1 MTISRRRTLSLLAAL
16 GIAPAA
22 VNAQGWPSRPLRIIT
37 PFAAGGATDIYAR
50 GLAQQLQA
58 ALGQPVLVDNRPG
71 GNFAIG
77 TEAAAKAEPDGYTI
91 FTVTSSHSVLEAIGV
106 NRDKYQLMRDFVP
119 VAALNQTTCVLM
131 VHPQVP
137 ANSVREL
144 VALSKARPNTLNYA
158 STGNGGMLHLAG
170 ELFKSLSG
178 ADLTHVPYKIGS
190 SARVDLISG
199 RVQVM
204 FDTLTDAA
212 ANVRAG
218 KLRALA
224 TCGAKRS
231 PIFPD
236 LPTIAEAGVA
246 GYELPVLIGIMAP
259 KGTPR
264 AALERLNQEI
274 SRIVVL
280 PELRDTWSKMGAES
294 LIMSADEL
302 GRALN
307 GEITKWDKLIK
318 SAKITVD

>member
-1 MTISRRRTLSLLAAL
+1 MTISRRRTLGLLAAL

-22 VNAQGWPSRPLRIIT
+22 VNAQSWPNRPLRIIT

-137 ANSVREL
+137 ANSVGEL
-144 VALSKARPNTLNYA
+144 VALSKARPNSLNYA

-224 TCGAKRS
+224 TCGARRS

-264 AALERLNQEI
+264 AAVERLNQEI
-274 SRIVVL
+274 SRIVLL

-294 LIMSADEL
+294 LVMSGDEL

-307 GEITKWDKLIK
+307 GEIAKWDKLIK
-318 SAKITVD
+318 SAKIVVD

>member
-1 MTISRRRTLSLLAAL
+1 MATLAL
-16 GIAPAA
+16 APATA
-22 VNAQGWPSRPLRIIT
+22 RPQAWPNRPLRIIA

-50 GLAQQLQA
+50 GLAQVLQT

-77 TEAAAKAEPDGYTI
+77 TEAAAKAEPDGHTL
-91 FTVTSSHSVLEAIGV
+91 FTVTSSHSVLEVLGV

-131 VHPQVP
+131 VNPQV
-137 ANSVREL
+137 AATSVREL
-144 VALSKARPNTLNYA
+144 IALSKAKPNSLNYA

-170 ELFKSLSG
+170 ELLKSLSG

-190 SARVDLISG
+190 AARVDLMSG

-204 FDTLTDAA
+204 FDTLTDAV

-231 PIFPD
+231 PLFPD
-236 LPTIAEAGVA
+236 LPTVAEAGVP
-246 GYELPVLIGIMAP
+246 GYELPILIGIMAP
-259 KGTPR
+259 RGTPR
-264 AALERLNQEI
+264 AAVERLNQEI
-274 SRIVVL
+274 GKIVMQA
-280 PELRDTWSKMGAES
+280 ELRETWSKMGAES
-294 LIMSADEL
+294 TVMAPEEL

-307 GEITKWDKLIK
+307 AEIDKWGRLIK
-318 SAKITVD
+318 AAKITAD

>member
-1 MTISRRRTLSLLAAL
+1 MKPARRSTLSLLALLVLTPQAAL
-16 GIAPAA
+16 AQAWPA
-22 VNAQGWPSRPLRIIT
+22 RPLRIIT

-50 GLAQQLQA
+50 GVAQQLQV
-58 ALGQPVLVDNRPG
+58 ALGQPVVVDNRPG

-77 TEAAAKAEPDGYTI
+77 TEAAAKAEPDGHTI
-91 FTVTSSHSVLEAIGV
+91 FTVTSSHSVLEALGV
-106 NRDKYQLMRDFVP
+106 NREKYQLMRDFVP

-144 VALSKARPNTLNYA
+144 IALSKAKPNSLNYA

-178 ADLTHVPYKIGS
+178 ADLTHVPYTIGS
-190 SARVDLISG
+190 NARVDLISG

-274 SRIVVL
+274 NRIVMQ
-280 PELRDTWSKMGAES
+280 PELREAWSKMGAES
-294 LIMSADEL
+294 LVMSADEL

-307 GEITKWDKLIK
+307 GEIAKWDKLIK
-318 SAKITVD
+318 SAKIVVD

>member
-1 MTISRRRTLSLLAAL
+1 MTPSKRRTIGLMATLAL
-16 GIAPAA
+16 APATA
-22 VNAQGWPSRPLRIIT
+22 RAQAWPNRPLRIIA

-50 GLAQQLQA
+50 GLAQVLQT

-77 TEAAAKAEPDGYTI
+77 TEAAAKAEPDGHTL
-91 FTVTSSHSVLEAIGV
+91 FTVTSSHSVLEVLGI

-131 VHPQVP
+131 VNPQV
-137 ANSVREL
+137 AATSVREL
-144 VALSKARPNTLNYA
+144 IALSKAQPNSLNYA

-190 SARVDLISG
+190 AARVDLMSG

-204 FDTLTDAA
+204 FDTLTDAV

-231 PIFPD
+231 PLFPD
-236 LPTIAEAGVA
+236 LPTVAEAGVP
-246 GYELPVLIGIMAP
+246 GYELPILIGIMAP
-259 KGTPR
+259 RGTPR
-264 AALERLNQEI
+264 AAVERLNQEI
-274 SRIVVL
+274 GKIVMQA
-280 PELRDTWSKMGAES
+280 ELRETWSKMGAES
-294 LIMSADEL
+294 TVMAPEEL

-307 GEITKWDKLIK
+307 AEIDKWGRLIK
-318 SAKITVD
+318 AAKITVD

>member
-1 MTISRRRTLSLLAAL
+1 MTLSRRRLLAMLAAL
-16 GIAPAA
+16 GIAPTA
-22 VNAQGWPSRPLRIIT
+22 VRGQSWPVRPLRIIT

-50 GLAQQLQA
+50 GLAQQLQV

-91 FTVTSSHSVLEAIGV
+91 FTVTSSHAVLEAIGV

-119 VAALNQTTCVLM
+119 VATLNQTTCVLM

-137 ANSVREL
+137 AKSVGEL
-144 VALSKARPNTLNYA
+144 IALSKAKPNSLNYA

-190 SARVDLISG
+190 NARVDLISG

-318 SAKITVD
+318 SAKIVVD

>member
-1 MTISRRRTLSLLAAL
+1 MTLSRRRLLAMLAAL
-16 GIAPAA
+16 GIAPTA
-22 VNAQGWPSRPLRIIT
+22 VRGQSWPVRPLRVIT

-50 GLAQQLQA
+50 GLAQQLQV

-91 FTVTSSHSVLEAIGV
+91 FTVTSSHAVLEALGV
-106 NRDKYQLMRDFVP
+106 NREKYQLMRDFTP

-137 ANSVREL
+137 AKSVGEL
-144 VALSKARPNTLNYA
+144 IALSKAKPNSLNYA

-190 SARVDLISG
+190 NARVDLISG

-259 KGTPR
+259 RGTPR

-274 SRIVVL
+274 SRIVVQ

-307 GEITKWDKLIK
+307 GEIAKWDRLIK

>member
-1 MTISRRRTLSLLAAL
+1 MTLSRRRLLAMLAAP
-16 GIAPAA
+16 GIAPTA
-22 VNAQGWPSRPLRIIT
+22 VRGQSWPVRPLRIIT

-50 GLAQQLQA
+50 GLAQQLQV

-91 FTVTSSHSVLEAIGV
+91 FTVTSSHAVLEAIGV

-137 ANSVREL
+137 AKSVGEL
-144 VALSKARPNTLNYA
+144 IALSKAKPNSLNYA

-190 SARVDLISG
+190 NARVDLISG

-259 KGTPR
+259 RGTPR

-274 SRIVVL
+274 SRIVVQ

-307 GEITKWDKLIK
+307 GEIAKWDRLIK

>member
-1 MTISRRRTLSLLAAL
+1 MTSSRRDTLKLLAAVAL
-16 GIAPAA
+16 APAT
-22 VNAQGWPSRPLRIIT
+22 VRAQAWPTRPLRIIA

-50 GLAQQLQA
+50 GLAQQLQSV
-58 ALGQPVLVDNRPG
+58 LGQPVLVDNRPG

-77 TEAAAKAEPDGYTI
+77 TEAAAKAEPDGHTI
-91 FTVTSSHSVLEAIGV
+91 FTVTSSHSVLEVLGV

-131 VHPQVP
+131 VNPMVP

-144 VALSKARPNTLNYA
+144 VALSKAKPNSLNYA

-190 SARVDLISG
+190 AARVDLISG

-204 FDTLTDAA
+204 FDTLTDAV

-231 PIFPD
+231 ALFPD
-236 LPTIAEAGVA
+236 LPTIAEAGVP
-246 GYELPVLIGIMAP
+246 GYELPILIGIMAP
-259 KGTPR
+259 RGTPR
-264 AALERLNQEI
+264 AAVERLNQEI
-274 SRIVVL
+274 GKIVMQA
-280 PELRDTWSKMGAES
+280 ELREAWSKMGAES
-294 LIMSADEL
+294 TVMSADEL

-307 GEITKWDKLIK
+307 AEIDKWGRLIK
-318 SAKITVD
+318 AAKITAD

>member
-1 MTISRRRTLSLLAAL
+1 MRPIRRRILAL
-16 GIAPAA
+16 IAGLAPIGQFAR
-22 VNAQGWPSRPLRIIT
+22 AQAWPSRTLRIIT

-50 GLAQQLQA
+50 QVAQQLQV
-58 ALGQPVLVDNRPG
+58 ALGQPVVVDNRPG

-77 TEAAAKAEPDGYTI
+77 TEAAAKAEPDGHTI
-91 FTVTSSHSVLEAIGV
+91 FTVTSSHSVLEALGV
-106 NRDKYQLMRDFVP
+106 NREKYQLMRDFVP

-131 VHPQVP
+131 IHPQVP

-144 VALSKARPNTLNYA
+144 IALSKAKPGELNYA
-158 STGNGGMLHLAG
+158 STGSGGMLHLAG

-178 ADLTHVPYKIGS
+178 ADMVHVPYKVGS

-204 FDTLTDAA
+204 FDTLTDAV

-231 PIFPD
+231 PLFPD
-236 LPTIAEAGVA
+236 LPTIAEAGVP

-259 KGTPR
+259 AGTPR
-264 AALERLNQEI
+264 PVVERLNREI
-274 SRIVVL
+274 SKIAMQ
-280 PELRDTWSKMGAES
+280 PELRDTWLKMGAES
-294 LIMSADEL
+294 TVMSPEEL

-307 GEITKWDKLIK
+307 GEIDKWGRLIK
-318 SAKITVD
+318 AARITVD

>member
-264 AALERLNQEI
+264 AALARLNYEI
-274 SRIVVL
+274 SRIVVQ

-307 GEITKWDKLIK
+307 GEIAKWDKLIK

>member
-1 MTISRRRTLSLLAAL
+1 MTLSRRRLLAMLAAP
-16 GIAPAA
+16 GIAPTA
-22 VNAQGWPSRPLRIIT
+22 VRGQSWPVRPLRIIT

-50 GLAQQLQA
+50 GLAQQLQV

-91 FTVTSSHSVLEAIGV
+91 FTVTSSHAVLEALGV
-106 NRDKYQLMRDFVP
+106 NREKYQLMRDFTP

-137 ANSVREL
+137 AKSVGEL
-144 VALSKARPNTLNYA
+144 IALSKAKPNSLNYA

-190 SARVDLISG
+190 NARVDLISG

-274 SRIVVL
+274 SRIVVQ

-307 GEITKWDKLIK
+307 GEIAKWDRLIK

>member
-1 MTISRRRTLSLLAAL
+1 MTLSRRRLLAMLAAP
-16 GIAPAA
+16 GIAPA
-22 VNAQGWPSRPLRIIT
+22 VVRGQSWPVRPLRIIT

-50 GLAQQLQA
+50 GLAQQLQV

-91 FTVTSSHSVLEAIGV
+91 FTVTSSHAVLEAIGV

-137 ANSVREL
+137 AKSVGEL
-144 VALSKARPNTLNYA
+144 IALSKAKPNSLNYA

-190 SARVDLISG
+190 NARVDLISG

-259 KGTPR
+259 RGTPR

-274 SRIVVL
+274 SRIVVQ

-307 GEITKWDKLIK
+307 GEIAKWDRLIK

>member
-1 MTISRRRTLSLLAAL
+1 MSRRRTLSLLAAL

-307 GEITKWDKLIK
+307 GEIAKWEKLIK

>member
-1 MTISRRRTLSLLAAL
+1 MRPERRRILAL
-16 GIAPAA
+16 IAGLAPIGQFAR
-22 VNAQGWPSRPLRIIT
+22 AQAWPSRPLRIIT

-50 GLAQQLQA
+50 QVAQQLQV
-58 ALGQPVLVDNRPG
+58 ALGQPVVVDNRPG

-77 TEAAAKAEPDGYTI
+77 TEAAAKAEPDGHTI
-91 FTVTSSHSVLEAIGV
+91 FTVTSSHSVLEALGV
-106 NRDKYQLMRDFVP
+106 NREKYQLLRDFVP

-131 VHPQVP
+131 VHPLVP

-144 VALSKARPNTLNYA
+144 IALSKAKPGQLNYA
-158 STGNGGMLHLAG
+158 STGSGGMLHLAG

-178 ADLTHVPYKIGS
+178 ADMVHVPYKVGS

-204 FDTLTDAA
+204 FDTLTDAV

-224 TCGAKRS
+224 TCGARRA
-231 PIFPD
+231 PLFPD

-259 KGTPR
+259 TGTPR
-264 AALERLNQEI
+264 PVVERLNREI
-274 SRIVVL
+274 GKIAMQ
-280 PELRDTWSKMGAES
+280 PELRETWLKMGAES
-294 LIMSADEL
+294 TVMSPEEL

-307 GEITKWDKLIK
+307 GEIDKWGRLIK
-318 SAKITVD
+318 AAKITAD

>member
-1 MTISRRRTLSLLAAL
+1 MTLSRRRLLAMLAAP
-16 GIAPAA
+16 GIAPA
-22 VNAQGWPSRPLRIIT
+22 VVRGQSWPVRPLRIIT

-50 GLAQQLQA
+50 GLAQQLQV

-91 FTVTSSHSVLEAIGV
+91 FTVTSSHAVLEALGV
-106 NRDKYQLMRDFVP
+106 NREKYQLMRDFTP

-137 ANSVREL
+137 AKSVGEL
-144 VALSKARPNTLNYA
+144 IALSKAKPNSLNYA

-190 SARVDLISG
+190 NARVDLISG

-274 SRIVVL
+274 SRIVVQ

-307 GEITKWDKLIK
+307 GEIAKWDRLIK

>member
-1 MTISRRRTLSLLAAL
+1 MTYSRRTTLKLLTVAAL
-16 GIAPAA
+16 APAT
-22 VNAQGWPSRPLRIIT
+22 VQSQGWPARPLRIIT

-50 GLAQQLQA
+50 GLAQHLHGV
-58 ALGQPVLVDNRPG
+58 LGQPVLVDNRPG

-77 TEAAAKAEPDGYTI
+77 TEAAAKAEPDGHTI
-91 FTVTSSHSVLEAIGV
+91 FTVTSSHSVLEALGV

-119 VAALNQTTCVLM
+119 VATLNQTTCVLM
-131 VHPQVP
+131 VNPLVP
-137 ANSVREL
+137 ATSVREL
-144 VALSKARPNTLNYA
+144 IALSKAKPNSLNYA

-170 ELFKSLSG
+170 ELFKFLSG

-190 SARVDLISG
+190 AARVDLVSG

-204 FDTLTDAA
+204 FDTLTDAV

-231 PIFPD
+231 PLFPD
-236 LPTIAEAGVA
+236 LPTIAEAGVP

-264 AALERLNQEI
+264 VVVERLNQEI
-274 SRIVVL
+274 GKIVMQA
-280 PELRDTWSKMGAES
+280 ELRETWSKMGAES
-294 LIMSADEL
+294 TVMSPEEL

-307 GEITKWDKLIK
+307 AEIDKWGRLIK
-318 SAKITVD
+318 VAKITAD

>member
-1 MTISRRRTLSLLAAL
+1 MTLSRRRLLAMLTAL

-22 VNAQGWPSRPLRIIT
+22 VRGQSWPVRPLRIIT

-50 GLAQQLQA
+50 GLAQQLQV

-91 FTVTSSHSVLEAIGV
+91 FTVTSSHAVLEAIGV

-137 ANSVREL
+137 AKSVGEL
-144 VALSKARPNTLNYA
+144 IALSKAKPNSLNYA

-190 SARVDLISG
+190 NARVDLISG

-264 AALERLNQEI
+264 AALARLNYEI
-274 SRIVVL
+274 SRIVVQ

-307 GEITKWDKLIK
+307 GEIAKWDKLIK